1 MKITKIILKNFSAV
15 KNAMDTNSI
24 EIDFSSAINKIC
36 LIIGKNGSG
45 KTTILSMLHPF
56 ADLGNLDIRNGNGLV
71 LDGKEGYKE
80 IHIKRK
86 NDIYV
91 IKHYYTPHK
100 GKNHSVKSYISKNDV
115 ELNINGNVSS
125 FKEYVRMELQIEPD
139 YLKLIRLGSNVTSL
153 IDLSATER
161 KNFMSKIMDDIGVFL
176 EYFKSVNN
184 KIKQLS
190 EMISHSVDKLNRLG
204 IVDKKEFK
212 REIEELRILKESE
225 ERKYIEEN
233 KKLPLL
239 NSIID
244 NIEDSINLKSN
255 LNKVERKYN
264 KMRDILDNKN
274 KYESFEV
281 EYYNKKI
288 KKLESSIDSSNNEYN
303 SNIALIQNSLQ
314 HLNTLQEQLR
324 SYEIQL
330 KKEVESDKEIVRMN
344 ENLNQTR
351 LRLREY
357 ENIIEDFKPNFTKK
371 ELEDFIIFLKNTQNI
386 LRRTYEFGRPPIE
399 RVVELMR
406 NNKNVINY
414 INRHLID
421 LDEKKGDTTSLFIST
436 IASRFMTGKEDI
448 VINCK
453 EECYAKTLFNQIKT
467 LIENSNVDD
476 KNEDA
481 SFYHDME
488 FVHSNL
494 ISILPKF
501 SDYSSII
508 NSLPEDMKVEFSLK
522 NIYDKISSL
531 GSIYDEKKMNKLLS
545 LTTEYDNYISLL
557 EVYGKDEEMISRIA
571 NMSNSKYLREQ
582 VSIVSK
588 NIQDTND
595 KIMNLKERNMI
606 IQDEIIEDNRSLE
619 VYGEIKET
627 IEKFDEIKSLYER
640 YSKEYETFTETQE
653 KIITTELSVSKLKI
667 SIDNITT
674 ELQRKISMLDQY
686 SELSKDLEKMN
697 KIYDEMLLTKEALS
711 AKQGMPLHFISNYLN
726 NTEEITNELLDIAYD
741 GDIFIDRFNITP
753 TEFSIPFYNKGVRLS
768 DVKYASQGELS
779 FLSIALSFALSSQAL
794 QKYNIMLL
802 DEVDGPLDTNNRE
815 KFIRILENQIDR
827 IESEQN
833 FLITH
838 NSMFSSYPVDI
849 LDLSFKNDS
858 DAYPLASFIKIKK

>member
-1 MKITKIILKNFSAV
+1 
-15 KNAMDTNSI
+15 
-24 EIDFSSAINKIC
+24 
-36 LIIGKNGSG
+36 
-45 KTTILSMLHPF
+45 MLP
-56 ADLGNLDIRNGNGLV
+56 
-71 LDGKEGYKE
+71 
-80 IHIKRK
+80 
-86 NDIYV
+86 
-91 IKHYYTPHK
+91 
-100 GKNHSVKSYISKNDV
+100 
-115 ELNINGNVSS
+115 
-125 FKEYVRMELQIEPD
+125 
-139 YLKLIRLGSNVTSL
+139 
-153 IDLSATER
+153 
-161 KNFMSKIMDDIGVFL
+161 
-176 EYFKSVNN
+176 
-184 KIKQLS
+184 
-190 EMISHSVDKLNRLG
+190 
-204 IVDKKEFK
+204 
-212 REIEELRILKESE
+212 
-225 ERKYIEEN
+225 EEN

-501 SDYSSII
+501 SDYSNII

-653 KIITTELSVSKLKI
+653 KIITTEISVSKLKI
-667 SIDNITT
+667 SIDNITS